1 VFAKLAHHLF
11 GLAQFEYLHLF
22 FFFFKLLH
30 HELGLGHHH
39 KKLFRTHLTFR
50 INDRVDRLACE
61 YLLEGAPDLLLDVLF
76 RLLNF
81 NLDLI
86 CTLLL

>member
-22 FFFFKLLH
+22 FFLFKPFH
-30 HELGLGHHH
+30 HELSLGNHH

-50 INDRVDRLACE
+50 INDRVYRLACE
-61 YLLEGAPDLLLDVLF
+61 YLLEGAPDLILDVLF
-76 RLLNF
+76 RLLYF
-81 NLDLI
+81 NLDLV